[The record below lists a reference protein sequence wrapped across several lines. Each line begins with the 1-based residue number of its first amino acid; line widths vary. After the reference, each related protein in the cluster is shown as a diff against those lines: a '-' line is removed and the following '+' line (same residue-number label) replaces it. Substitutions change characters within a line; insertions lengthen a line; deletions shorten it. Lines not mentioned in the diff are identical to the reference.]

1 MYSTCKKISIKYFWV
16 KKVICEM
23 TLKKSFHHH
32 PHLIQSNEET
42 IVRQQIYSAFW
53 NNELNGG
60 NHIA

>member
-42 IVRQQIYSAFW
+42 IVRQQIYSAF
-53 NNELNGG
+53 
-60 NHIA
+60 